1 MRLLSFLAV
10 FVCVLG
16 AVPAP
21 AQEGRVAP
29 LPKQPE
35 AAQDAQTG
43 NKHAHR
49 ARHAARQHKASE
61 PSENANEKPARQ
73 VRQHAASRHAAK
85 SKIKLPVASQV
96 PMPQPSPS
104 RVTADKPA
112 AIKSASIEP
121 TPAKPAEKKSEDKK
135 SEAAAKPSPSPVP
148 IPQPAPSRA
157 AADKPGPVK
166 SASIEPVP
174 AKPAEKKSEDKK
186 SEAVTKPSPSPVP
199 IPQPAPSRAAVD
211 KPATTKSASI
221 ELPKTKLEPKKA
233 AAAEPD
239 ALAAVP
245 SAQRLKIRSALLW
258 AGDYPATASDGDPV
272 EAAIKNFQ
280 KRHKA
285 KVTGVLTPSERS
297 DLVAAADAHE
307 REFGWSV
314 VTDPATGIRIGL
326 PTKLVPHARE
336 AAHGTH
342 WSSRHGD
349 VQVETFR
356 IKDAKLK
363 LSDLFEREKK
373 QPSNRQIESSA
384 LHDDSFYLGG
394 MQGLKYFA
402 VRAYQRDGEVRGFT
416 LLYDQMMEGIVAPVT
431 SAMVSAFSPFPERSM
446 PFAVLAKPV
455 DYGNGLVVSREG
467 HIVTDLGL
475 TRGCQVIVAAGLGN
489 AEHVVDDDAS
499 GLALLRVYGQRD
511 LTPVSLAADASSA
524 GDVTLAGI
532 PDPKEQ
538 SGGRKLREIKARL
551 RGSAVELRQ
560 PVPMAGFS
568 GAAAIDGQGR
578 FLGMLEMRSAVLA
591 STEPAAPPVR
601 LVTAAKIGDFLA
613 AHHIK
618 TATAPGADA
627 KGAVVRVICV
637 RK

>member
-1 MRLLSFLAV
+1 MRLLSCLAV
-10 FVCVLG
+10 FVFVLG
-16 AVPAP
+16 AVPAL

-35 AAQDAQTG
+35 AAQDTQTA
-43 NKHAHR
+43 NKHVRHT
-49 ARHAARQHKASE
+49 RHAARRHKAGE
-61 PSENANEKPARQ
+61 PDENTDAKPTRRSARHHTTS
-73 VRQHAASRHAAK
+73 RQAAK
-85 SKIKLPVASQV
+85 SKVKLPAASQV
-96 PMPQPSPS
+96 PMPQPSPG
-104 RVTADKPA
+104 RAAADKPA
-112 AIKSASIEP
+112 PIKSASIEP
-121 TPAKPAEKKSEDKK
+121 A
-135 SEAAAKPSPSPVP
+135 
-148 IPQPAPSRA
+148 Q
-157 AADKPGPVK
+157 
-166 SASIEPVP
+166 

-186 SEAVTKPSPSPVP
+186 SEAVAKPAPSPIAVP
-199 IPQPAPSRAAVD
+199 IPPSRPAAD
-211 KPATTKSASI
+211 KPVATKSASI
-221 ELPKTKLEPKKA
+221 ELPKTKPEPEPKKA
-233 AAAEPD
+233 APAEPD

-245 SAQRLKIRSALLW
+245 SAQRLKVRSALLW
-258 AGDYPATASDGDPV
+258 SGDYPATASEADPV

-280 KRHKA
+280 KRHKN
-285 KVTGVLTPSERS
+285 KITGVLTPSERS

-326 PTKLVPHARE
+326 PIKLVPHARE

-356 IKDAKLK
+356 LKDAKLK
-363 LSDLFEREKK
+363 LSELFEREKR
-373 QPSNRQIESSA
+373 QPPNRKIESSA

-499 GLALLRVYGQRD
+499 GLALLRVYGQRG
-511 LTPVSLAADASSA
+511 LTPLSLAVGASSA

-538 SGGRKLREIKARL
+538 SGERKLREIKARL
-551 RGSAVELRQ
+551 RGTAVELRQ

-591 STEPAAPPVR
+591 SAEPAAPPVR

-613 AHHIK
+613 AHHVK

-627 KGAVVRVICV
+627 KAAVVRVICV

>member
-1 MRLLSFLAV
+1 MRLLSCLAV
-10 FVCVLG
+10 FMFVLS

-21 AQEGRVAP
+21 AQEGRTAP

-35 AAQDAQTG
+35 AAQDTAK
-43 NKHAHR
+43 KHV
-49 ARHAARQHKASE
+49 RHSRRSARQHTASE
-61 PSENANEKPARQ
+61 SDENADKKPAR
-73 VRQHAASRHAAK
+73 RAARTRAASRHAAP
-85 SKIKLPVASQV
+85 SKVRLPVASQV
-96 PMPQPSPS
+96 PIPQPSPS
-104 RVTADKPA
+104 RVAVDKPA
-112 AIKSASIEP
+112 PIKSASIEP
-121 TPAKPAEKKSEDKK
+121 APAKPADKK
-135 SEAAAKPSPSPVP
+135 SEGKTPDAAAAAPVSAPVTTLVP
-148 IPQPAPSRA
+148 IPPPAPSR
-157 AADKPGPVK
+157 P
-166 SASIEPVP
+166 
-174 AKPAEKKSEDKK
+174 
-186 SEAVTKPSPSPVP
+186 T
-199 IPQPAPSRAAVD
+199 D
-211 KPATTKSASI
+211 KPAATKSASI
-221 ELPKTKLEPKKA
+221 ALPPAKPTVTVAKSEP
-233 AAAEPD
+233 EPE
-239 ALAAVP
+239 ALAAIP
-245 SAQRLKIRSALLW
+245 PAQRLKVRSALLW
-258 AGDYPATASDGDPV
+258 AGDYPATASEGDALQTAV
-272 EAAIKNFQ
+272 QNFQ
-280 KRHKA
+280 KRHKG
-285 KVTGVLTPSERS
+285 KVTGVLTPSERA
-297 DLVAAADAHE
+297 DLVEAAERHE

-356 IKDAKLK
+356 LKDPKLK
-363 LSDLFEREKK
+363 LSELFEREKK
-373 QPSNRQIESSA
+373 QPSTRHVENSA
-384 LHDDSFYLGG
+384 LHDDSFYVGG

-402 VRAYQRDGEVRGFT
+402 VRAYQRDGEIRGFT
-416 LLYDQMMEGIVAPVT
+416 FLYDQMMEGIVAPVT

-489 AEHVVDDDAS
+489 AEHVVDDDAN
-499 GLALLRVYGQRD
+499 GLALLRVYGQRS
-511 LTPVSLAADASSA
+511 LTPVSLMPGASSA
-524 GDVTLAGI
+524 GDVTLVGI

-538 SGGRKLREIKARL
+538 SGERKLREIKARL
-551 RGSAVELRQ
+551 RGAAVELRQ

-601 LVTAAKIGDFLA
+601 LVAAAQIAAFLA
-613 AHHIK
+613 AQHVK
-618 TATAPGADA
+618 PATEPGGDA
-627 KGAVVRVICV
+627 KAAVVRVICV